1 MGWNFN
7 VGKGLILNDMV
18 LKYVIIISVVGI
30 YWIESDFYKEGKIE
44 IILLIIK
51 YLVEVFEFIILFCLK
66 IIIGIILVNSCKSL
80 SSFSMFYYIFCVIN
94 IVIIML

>member
-30 YWIESDFYKEGKIE
+30 YWIESDFY
-44 IILLIIK
+44 
-51 YLVEVFEFIILFCLK
+51 
-66 IIIGIILVNSCKSL
+66 
-80 SSFSMFYYIFCVIN
+80 
-94 IVIIML
+94 